1 MYILNMTDFF
11 GNFTA
16 FVKHF
21 LQLYNTEK
29 YFCDD
34 SFDSFCNTIT
44 TKKDF
49 YNTKSIFTKSI
60 FTKSIFTK
68 SIFTKSIFTKGITE
82 YLYKKYIYKA
92 MRLACSSYI
101 HRVS

>member
-49 YNTKSIFTKSI
+49 YNRPKSIFTKS
-60 FTKSIFTK
+60 
-68 SIFTKSIFTKGITE
+68 ITE